1 MRRPLRWIPSWSS
14 IAVCA
19 AQSEATQSLMYIPRE
34 LFWWSRLSRPTRHAC
49 HSESDWGTIPRR
61 CTLWLGTD
69 RCKQRADA
77 LHSVGELWTGSK
89 VSSNR
94 GFWWDTS
101 TNIPLETVCHMMHVS
116 FVVVNHMFM
125 MPYQLWRNFKVFVLI
140 TEWSMRISIYQSWYW
155 HHCCDPHHSISQQQI
170 EMWQSRASWPWN
182 LFLGELIAWRGC
194 KSMCKEQSPRHV
206 RSQRRLLLPWRRCP
220 NDDVP
225 FNRYASTLF

>member
-1 MRRPLRWIPSWSS
+1 VIKT
-14 IAVCA
+14 V
-19 AQSEATQSLMYIPRE
+19 TTYKT
-34 LFWWSRLSRPTRHAC
+34 RLSQWIRLRDYSKTMY
-49 HSESDWGTIPRR
+49 
-61 CTLWLGTD
+61 TLTWHRSMQAT
-69 RCKQRADA
+69 CWCSAQWW
-77 LHSVGELWTGSK
+77 ELWTGSK

-220 NDDVP
+220 IDDAP
-225 FNRYASTLF
+225 FNRDASTWF